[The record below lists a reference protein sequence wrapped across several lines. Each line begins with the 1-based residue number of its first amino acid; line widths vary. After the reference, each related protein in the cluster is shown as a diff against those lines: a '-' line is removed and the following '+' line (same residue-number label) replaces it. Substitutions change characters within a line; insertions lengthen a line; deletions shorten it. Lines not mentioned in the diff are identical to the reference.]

1 MRQIM
6 TISLTVF
13 VFLSFSSAAQS
24 ARNNSERNWAA
35 AEIRQ
40 VVNAGIMGPSVA
52 KFRPNAILTWGEL
65 SEAVLAVSG
74 RIMVI
79 NHADRPVK
87 MGVLNKW
94 LVQSVG
100 LKNSANLM
108 QKELQRI
115 GLKPSKRVGTEVMAR
130 MAHFRIN
137 HEHPNDIREIAPNKP
152 VTRAEAAYSF
162 ARILTLTDWELDI
175 LKNRAR
181 NFSLPAL
188 GKWQKKFLKR
198 AITTVGFPYIW
209 GGASARAQAPFGK
222 VVSGG
227 FDCSGLTWY
236 VYKFA
241 PFKGAE
247 KVARKMIG
255 RTTYVMSGEFKRSQ
269 RITFNRLK
277 PADLMFFGYSG
288 TRSKPS
294 EVGHVGIYLGG
305 GWMIHSSI
313 YGTTLTP
320 ISSYYTERFAW
331 GRRVLREAGLR

>member
-1 MRQIM
+1 WIPAFHQKLRVVITAPDLAASSTALSIARDKAGSGIGVMIVSFRTLRTLLKLETFLPIKRVMRQIM

-188 GKWQKKFLKR
+188 GKW
-198 AITTVGFPYIW
+198 
-209 GGASARAQAPFGK
+209 
-222 VVSGG
+222 
-227 FDCSGLTWY
+227 
-236 VYKFA
+236 
-241 PFKGAE
+241 
-247 KVARKMIG
+247 
-255 RTTYVMSGEFKRSQ
+255 
-269 RITFNRLK
+269 
-277 PADLMFFGYSG
+277 
-288 TRSKPS
+288 
-294 EVGHVGIYLGG
+294 
-305 GWMIHSSI
+305 
-313 YGTTLTP
+313 
-320 ISSYYTERFAW
+320 
-331 GRRVLREAGLR
+331 